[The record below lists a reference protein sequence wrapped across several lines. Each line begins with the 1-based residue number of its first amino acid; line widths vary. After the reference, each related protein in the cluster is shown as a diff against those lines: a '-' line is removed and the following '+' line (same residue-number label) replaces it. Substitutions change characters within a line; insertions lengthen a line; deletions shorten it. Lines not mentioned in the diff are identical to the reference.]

1 MNWGLGAG
9 QEQGAARLRAIKAY
23 VMANLASRALSV
35 QAVARQQA
43 LTPRYV
49 HMIFEG
55 EGSTFSA
62 FVLQQRLMLARSML
76 VGRRYAGSTVSEIA
90 FAAGFGDI
98 SHFNR
103 SFRRRFGATP
113 TQIREAP

>member
-1 MNWGLGAG
+1 
-9 QEQGAARLRAIKAY
+9 
-23 VMANLASRALSV
+23 MANLDSQALSV

-49 HMIFEG
+49 NMIFEG
-55 EGSTFSA
+55 EGTTFSA
-62 FVLQQRLMLARSML
+62 FVLQQRLMPARSTL

-90 FAAGFGDI
+90 FAAGF
-98 SHFNR
+98 SAHLAFQC